1 MKKGSIDGVDVAV
14 ASAEKLASY
23 DKAAKEVSQFESPRL
38 HDTHADPHS
47 RLFVALF
54 DGTGNEVS

>member
-23 DKAAKEVSQFESPRL
+23 DKAAKEVRQFESPQL
-38 HDTHADPHS
+38 HDTCRPAFAAIC
-47 RLFVALF
+47 RAV
-54 DGTGNEVS
+54 